1 MGKLRKGIKTWLI
14 TLLLMA
20 TGPVI
25 LSSAFKNEGHPL
37 FWVVASIGGLICLAA
52 LYFGFKAI
60 KLIVSFLFDSS
71 DPTK

>member
-1 MGKLRKGIKTWLI
+1 
-14 TLLLMA
+14 MA

-25 LSSAFKNEGHPL
+25 LSSAFKNESHPL
-37 FWVVASIGGLICLAA
+37 FWMVASIGGLICLAA

-60 KLIVSFLFDSS
+60 KLIVSFLFDPS

>member
-1 MGKLRKGIKTWLI
+1 
-14 TLLLMA
+14 MA

-25 LSSAFKNEGHPL
+25 LSSAFKNESHPL
-37 FWVVASIGGLICLAA
+37 FWMVASIGGFICLAA

-60 KLIVSFLFDSS
+60 KLIVSFLFDPS